1 MEYIEGGV
9 YMTDK
14 ENKDL
19 NSEQNE
25 ELQRV
30 LVEMKV
36 PKAQDKDLK
45 MKMTAELDSISGF
58 QLDTEYEPIPVPPSS
73 SNDDLKMSLESNDEE
88 IVVVRGTV
96 KTSDIEKLKS
106 QANIIEVWSDPEVE
120 HFGNCPIPPCDCDPR
135 TAKGNIQDVANYLGV
150 NGIWSS
156 GYKGEGIVIGIVDG
170 GVDKF
175 RIPGVIGGWP
185 ANWGTRADW
194 GQHGNMTATDALGM
208 APKSKIYDIRISD
221 SGSGLSNPLQG
232 FHWAITRHKANGTP
246 HILSNSW
253 GVVEG
258 NSDYAKNPNHPFTRK
273 VVEAMNQGILV
284 LFAAGNCGE
293 TCPSGSCGSYNGP
306 GKSIWGANGHPKVMT
321 VGAVNKNEQWIGYS
335 SQGPA
340 ALDKNKPDFCSISH
354 FKGYFSS
361 DTGTSAACPI
371 AAGVVALLKQ
381 AKPSLT
387 QDQVKNALKSTAKD
401 IGPAGF
407 DKHSG
412 AGIINAKAALG
423 KLGIWEKNKKVI
435 GLWAINQDRNA
446 HVYFSGLG
454 WRKISPTNDNIFFNM
469 LSQLIAAK
477 SHGRPVNFYQ
487 ENGVIKQIY
496 VL

>member
-1 MEYIEGGV
+1 MNNK
-9 YMTDK
+9 TDK
-14 ENKDL
+14 HS

-25 ELQRV
+25 EVKRV

-36 PKAQDKDLK
+36 AKTHDMDFK
-45 MKMTAELDSISGF
+45 MKMTSELDSVSSF
-58 QLDTEYEPIPVPPSS
+58 QLDTEYEPVPVPPST
-73 SNDDLKMSLESNDEE
+73 SNDLKLSLKSNEE
-88 IVVVRGTV
+88 TVVVRGTI

-106 QANIIEVWSDPEVE
+106 QANVIEVWSDPEIE
-120 HFGNCPIPPCDCDPR
+120 HFASCPIPTCDCNSR
-135 TAKGNIQDVANYLGV
+135 VAKGNIQDVANYLGADSV
-150 NGIWSS
+150 WAAGH
-156 GYKGEGIVIGIVDG
+156 KGEGIVIGIVDG
-170 GVDKF
+170 GVDKSK
-175 RIPGVIGGWP
+175 IPGVIGGWP
-185 ANWGTRADW
+185 SDWGTKADW

-208 APKSKIYDIRISD
+208 APKAKIHDIRISD
-221 SGSGLSNPLQG
+221 NDSLSSALQG
-232 FHWAITRHKANGTP
+232 FQWAINQHRSNGTP

-253 GVVEG
+253 GMYQK
-258 NSDYAKNPNHPFTRK
+258 SWAPDYTTNPNHPFTRK
-273 VVEAMNQGILV
+273 VVEAMNEGIIV

-293 TCPSGSCGSYNGP
+293 TCPSGRCGSDNGP

-321 VGAVNKNEQWIGYS
+321 VGATNIKEQWIGYS

-340 ALDKNKPDFCSISH
+340 ALDKDKPDFCSISH
-354 FKGYFSS
+354 FKGYFDS

-387 QDQVKNALKSTAKD
+387 QDEAKNALKSTAKD
-401 IGPAGF
+401 IGPSGF
-407 DKHSG
+407 DQHSG

-423 KLGIWEKNKKVI
+423 KLGIWQNNKNVI

-446 HVYFSGLG
+446 YAYFKGVG
-454 WRKISPTNDNIFFNM
+454 WRKISPTNDNIFFDM

-477 SHGRPVNFYQ
+477 AHGYAVNFYE